1 MVHVHGRRAQQLAL
15 GTRGLD
21 PGGLVAVPIDVGKRQ
36 AAALVCDFAGELLA
50 RPFEVRD
57 EPGRGRGAG
66 SAGGGGDRRS
76 AGRAGPGRDLGGRAY
91 HQPLLAEG
99 GCQLAGRWWEVNPA
113 QVAAQRGVAG
123 RRGVKTDALDLVAI
137 SDLLRAGQGAQLRPP
152 GPGHGLGWQ
161 RGWRTASGG

>member
-1 MVHVHGRRAQQLAL
+1 MVHVHGRRAQQLAV

-21 PGGLVAVPIDVGKRQ
+21 PGGLIAVPIDVGKRQ

-50 RPFEVRD
+50 RPFRCAMNRAGVAELV
-57 EPGRGRGAG
+57 GRVAT
-66 SAGGGGDRRS
+66 AT
-76 AGRAGPGRDLGGRAY
+76 AGRPVGLVRVGIEAAGHY
-91 HQPLLAEG
+91 HQPLLGDGVLPAG
-99 GCQLAGRWWEVNPA
+99 WQVVQLNPA

-137 SDLLRAGQGAQLRPP
+137 SDLLRAGQGAPYARPARSWSS
-152 GPGHGLGWQ
+152 WQ